1 MTYSTSRIFSL
12 SLSAAGE
19 RCYSAWKKN
28 LLNKKPKQQLL
39 QSQWLSGKVKIWDAV
54 LELEFTLESGVR
66 SSFLQFSSKLSC
78 FLLWRSSLQNW
89 TQSHSVQPR
98 PISSIASALIYTDK
112 NKIRNQLIMLP
123 GLLYVTS
130 HSMSLHLETWV
141 WFKRALHRSLQS
153 SLKESLPQ
161 LITCTFPMAWAAPR
175 LGLCVFQLD
184 FCSFCLDWKGMS
196 SRKTRAQLIL
206 WISPITTKCLGI
218 KSHMSL
224 HKIISIIILCVS
236 GKRSLWCNEMVFR
249 SCFH

>member
-12 SLSAAGE
+12 SLSTAGE

-28 LLNKKPKQQLL
+28 LLNKKKYKPKQQLL

-66 SSFLQFSSKLSC
+66 SSFLQFFSKLSC

-98 PISSIASALIYTDK
+98 PISSIASALICTDK
-112 NKIRNQLIMLP
+112 NKIRNQLITLL

-130 HSMSLHLETWV
+130 HSMSLCLEPWV
-141 WFKRALHRSLQS
+141 WFKCALHRGLQS

-161 LITCTFPMAWAAPR
+161 LITRTFPMAWAAPR
-175 LGLCVFQLD
+175 LGLSGFQAL
-184 FCSFCLDWKGMS
+184 FLFWLS
-196 SRKTRAQLIL
+196 A
-206 WISPITTKCLGI
+206 
-218 KSHMSL
+218 
-224 HKIISIIILCVS
+224 
-236 GKRSLWCNEMVFR
+236 
-249 SCFH
+249 